1 MRNPCA
7 KPSEHIAVWKA
18 AQGEPSREA
27 PKALA
32 GSQEPSGL
40 FAALTNDLL
49 QRGLCEL
56 SGQRLASCKAAAGSG
71 ECASACLPRLPI
83 NMNHYAGVAQTAEQ
97 LPCKQRV
104 AGSMPAVGSS
114 FPVCGSVA
122 QSGQSPWFGT
132 RMPQVQILP
141 PRPLFADVTQV
152 GRVPA
157 FQAGCCRFEAGRP
170 LHPFLLPVAQLE
182 ERQASNLQAG
192 GSSPPGEASIGA
204 PYGCSSAE
212 ERDSAKVEVGGSNPP
227 SRANCSAFV

>member
-1 MRNPCA
+1 M
-7 KPSEHIAVWKA
+7 VM
-18 AQGEPSREA
+18 SRDFQSRGCGFESR
-27 PKALA
+27 P
-32 GSQEPSGL
+32 
-40 FAALTNDLL
+40 DLHHL
-49 QRGLCEL
+49 G
-56 SGQRLASCKAAAGSG
+56 
-71 ECASACLPRLPI
+71 
-83 NMNHYAGVAQTAEQ
+83 
-97 LPCKQRV
+97 
-104 AGSMPAVGSS
+104 
-114 FPVCGSVA
+114 VA

-170 LHPFLLPVAQLE
+170 LRLRRLARLACLSGLNPVMSETTWGFDPLSLRHTIVGAGKAPGCDPVRCRFEPGRPPQPFLLPVAQLE

-204 PYGCSSAE
+204 PNGCSSAE